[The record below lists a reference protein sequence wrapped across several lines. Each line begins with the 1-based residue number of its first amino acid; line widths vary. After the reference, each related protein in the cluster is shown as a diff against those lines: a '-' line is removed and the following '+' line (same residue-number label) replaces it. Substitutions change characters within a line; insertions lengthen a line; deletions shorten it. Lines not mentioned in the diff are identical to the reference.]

1 MQSESKWSWEGKAF
15 SAEHLRT
22 NFTEYFSTI
31 PKEENIFSKR
41 ASHCSFPPKRSGQ
54 ENRWGEEEEEEEE
67 EEELC
72 SYFPS
77 SSLLQGRM
85 RQDEMV
91 IEEEEEE
98 KKRLR

>member
-1 MQSESKWSWEGKAF
+1 M
-15 SAEHLRT
+15 RT
-22 NFTEYFSTI
+22 NFTEYFPII

-41 ASHCSFPPKRSGQ
+41 ASHCPFSRKRSGQ
-54 ENRWGEEEEEEEE
+54 ENRWGEEEEE

-91 IEEEEEE
+91 IEEEGEE